1 MKGAITLEL
10 VVQRDGAVRC
20 VYDEAV
26 NLSALGRLQIRRGS
40 HVEPDD
46 DGHWFADLSPVLG
59 PHLGP
64 FLQRSEAL
72 AAEREWLTMNWLLAD
87 VWG

>member
-1 MKGAITLEL
+1 MEL
-10 VVQRDGAVRC
+10 VVQPNGGIRC

-26 NLSALGRLQIRRGS
+26 NLPALGRVQIKRGS

-46 DGHWFADLSPVLG
+46 DGRWFADLTPVCG

-64 FLQRSEAL
+64 FSQRSEAL

-87 VWG
+87 VPG